1 MSHAWEQ
8 FKTVSP
14 EGKTAINQHL
24 LAFIFMAA
32 LSNSVSRRS
41 SWHLIRDIPVH
52 YQLIHS
58 HLAFRHGQI
67 NDLPQRKRSLEIL
80 DDH

>member
-14 EGKTAINQHL
+14 EGKTTINQHQ

-32 LSNSVSRRS
+32 QSKYVLCREGPLVQRS
-41 SWHLIRDIPVH
+41 SWHLNPHIPVH
-52 YQLIHS
+52 YQFIHS
-58 HLAFRHGQI
+58 HSDVGKSMIF
-67 NDLPQRKRSLEIL
+67 
-80 DDH
+80 